1 MFERVFRLREN
12 GTDVK
17 TEVIAGVTTFMTM
30 AYIIFVQ
37 PAILSGPMSAQSPQG
52 GDFFGSVMV
61 ATCLSAAIATFIMAF
76 VANYPIALASGMGE
90 NVFFAITVV
99 TMMGVPWQVALAAI
113 FISGILCTI
122 LTVSKARNLIM
133 DAIPPSLKNAIA
145 AGIGFFIAFLGMQH
159 CGIIV
164 GNPATM
170 VSITRFADNPLY
182 IKPFV
187 LSVIG
192 LILISFMMSFRIK
205 GAVLWGMLI
214 TAIIGIPMGVIKTDV
229 LKEWQAIPSI
239 APTFLKL
246 DFRGLFT
253 IEMVTVI
260 IVFFLT
266 DMFDM
271 IGTLIGVAKRA
282 NLLDNQGR
290 LVRAQKAFFA
300 DSIGSVFGSLLGT
313 STVTSYIES
322 AAGVQAGGRTG
333 MTGLIAGLLFILA
346 IFVSPIAKMIGGGYM
361 IMPEGAVSPIFLY
374 PITGPVLIIVGILM
388 VKAMIDVN
396 WDDITDALP
405 AFLIFIGIPLSF
417 SISDGL
423 ALGLISYPIVKILAG
438 RHKEVSWLIYILAA
452 LFIVR
457 FFFVK

>member
-1 MFERVFRLREN
+1 
-12 GTDVK
+12 
-17 TEVIAGVTTFMTM
+17 
-30 AYIIFVQ
+30 
-37 PAILSGPMSAQSPQG
+37 
-52 GDFFGSVMV
+52 
-61 ATCLSAAIATFIMAF
+61 
-76 VANYPIALASGMGE
+76 
-90 NVFFAITVV
+90 
-99 TMMGVPWQVALAAI
+99 
-113 FISGILCTI
+113 
-122 LTVSKARNLIM
+122 
-133 DAIPPSLKNAIA
+133 
-145 AGIGFFIAFLGMQH
+145 
-159 CGIIV
+159 
-164 GNPATM
+164 
-170 VSITRFADNPLY
+170 
-182 IKPFV
+182 
-187 LSVIG
+187 
-192 LILISFMMSFRIK
+192 MMSFRIK

-282 NLLDNQGR
+282 KLLDNQGR

-361 IMPEGAVSPIFLY
+361 VMPEGAVSPIFLY